1 MPSDD
6 LVLNVRQI
14 AGYTPT
20 SSAPPTSSI
29 LMQLV
34 GLGGPYAA
42 ISPQDLVGTA
52 LSLPGASMAIGGEL
66 LVAAVQG
73 GSAQFSNAAVGVFN
87 AQTASILN
95 LSATLISLAGIPV
108 ATIDDVAA
116 TVTSF
121 NFRNGAVMLEHGDI
135 ICAGGA
141 PIASPAFVGCPT
153 APSPSPS
160 SNSNR
165 LATTSWVNSSLATLT
180 LDYAPLD
187 SPNFSGVPTAPT
199 AALGSADGQ
208 IATTAFV
215 MNAVSES
222 TTGVASFNSRTGAV
236 TLAANDITGAG
247 GALLASP
254 TFTGAPAA
262 PTATPGTSTSQL
274 ATTAFV
280 AAALSGVIGGVA
292 SFNSRTGAVTLTTAD
307 ITGAG
312 GALLASTVA
321 TFNGRS
327 GAVNLIANDIS
338 GASGALLASPAFSGT
353 PTAPTPAL
361 GDNSTRLATT
371 AFVASQSGFAPLASP
386 AFSGIPTAPTA
397 AVGVNTTQLATTAYV
412 LAAVA
417 ASTAGVSSFNS
428 RTGAVTLAANDI
440 SAAGGALLASPLFTG
455 TPAAPTAAVGV
466 NTTQLATT
474 AYVLAAG
481 FAPLASPTF
490 TGTPAA
496 PTAAAATS
504 TTQIATTAFVRNG
517 VTNGSNAAA
526 GQIGEFITASASA
539 NMAWNSPASPISI
552 SLTPGDW
559 DVWGSFYMATGV
571 GGTLATGMSCG
582 LSTTINAFNIAY
594 GYIGP
599 ANPAANAAQAANCHP
614 MRFNVTAATTVYFT
628 VGLYGSAG
636 TTLSTEA
643 FLYARR
649 VR

>member
-236 TLAANDITGAG
+236 TLTTADITGAG

-386 AFSGIPTAPTA
+386 AFSGVPTAPTA

-440 SAAGGALLASPLFTG
+440 SAAGGALLASPL
-455 TPAAPTAAVGV
+455 
-466 NTTQLATT
+466 
-474 AYVLAAG
+474 
-481 FAPLASPTF
+481 F

-614 MRFNVTAATTVYFT
+614 MRFNVTATTTVFFT

>member
-180 LDYAPLD
+180 LEYAPLD

-222 TTGVASFNSRTGAV
+222 TT
-236 TLAANDITGAG
+236 
-247 GALLASP
+247 
-254 TFTGAPAA
+254 
-262 PTATPGTSTSQL
+262 
-274 ATTAFV
+274 
-280 AAALSGVIGGVA
+280 GVA

-614 MRFNVTAATTVYFT
+614 MRFNVTAATTVFFT
-628 VGLYGSAG
+628 IGLYGSAG